1 VNGPAPRRALGQSGR
16 PADAF
21 VGRRDELAVISSYVD
36 AIVSGSPWVI
46 WVEGDAGSG
55 KTALVRQ
62 ALSGLSSEVRVLQ
75 ATADELSADVEFA
88 VVDQLA
94 AIRGRSGF
102 VAGLELL
109 AHIGE
114 AEDSGPVIVVVEDLH
129 WADTA
134 SRQALLTLARR
145 LDQDRVLMILTSR
158 PGGAPDGWDRF
169 RLDSARCASISV
181 GPLSVAEVAAL
192 AQAVGVPLGPGG
204 AERLHRHTDGHPLY
218 ARTLLA
224 ELDPAQLAA
233 GGDLPVPR
241 SLAMTIVATLTTL
254 PTSARELASALAVL
268 NQRVPLTLAGQ
279 VAGTTD
285 TAMALE
291 HLLPTGF
298 VEWRPR
304 EQGTPVELTHP
315 LFRMAIYDDLS
326 PTFRRRYHLA
336 AAALVDAPMAL
347 EHRAAAADG
356 PDDDLA
362 AALAN
367 AAEAR

>member
-1 VNGPAPRRALGQSGR
+1 MNGPTPRRALGQSGR

-21 VGRRDELAVISSYVD
+21 VGRRDELAVIASYVD

-55 KTALVRQ
+55 KTTLVRQ
-62 ALSGLSSEVRVLQ
+62 ALSGLSAEVRVLQ

-88 VVDQLA
+88 VVDQLR

-158 PGGAPDGWDRF
+158 PGGAPDRWDRF
-169 RLDSARCASISV
+169 RLDSGRCASISV

-192 AQAVGVPLGPGG
+192 AQAVGVPLEPGG
-204 AERLHRHTDGHPLY
+204 AERLHRD
-218 ARTLLA
+218 RKS
-224 ELDPAQLAA
+224 
-233 GGDLPVPR
+233 V
-241 SLAMTIVATLTTL
+241 V
-254 PTSARELASALAVL
+254 
-268 NQRVPLTLAGQ
+268 
-279 VAGTTD
+279 
-285 TAMALE
+285 
-291 HLLPTGF
+291 
-298 VEWRPR
+298 
-304 EQGTPVELTHP
+304 
-315 LFRMAIYDDLS
+315 
-326 PTFRRRYHLA
+326 
-336 AAALVDAPMAL
+336 
-347 EHRAAAADG
+347 
-356 PDDDLA
+356 
-362 AALAN
+362 
-367 AAEAR
+367 